1 MTSVV
6 IDAGDD
12 LPLTMPA
19 LWRRRCQ
26 NHEARTLLVCDEAR
40 LSYGE
45 ADARSRRL
53 ARGLLAAGATKGC
66 HVALLFPNGIEFIV
80 GLLAAARIGAV
91 VVPLSTLSTA
101 DELRWLLRHCD
112 AAFLLAARE
121 FRSRRYD
128 ELLQAAFPELD
139 FSRPPP
145 LRSEFAPWL
154 TRICF
159 SGPKSLDAD
168 AAWSIEALE
177 ADGASID
184 ERHLEAI
191 EERVSAA
198 DRLVIM
204 HTSGST
210 STPKGVIHT
219 HAALIRHLDNIN
231 QIRGYVPQDRLF
243 STAPWFWIAGFGFGL
258 LGTLVAGACIVCSNA
273 IDAGEVLDLLERA
286 RPTRTNGYAPTVARL
301 AADPSF
307 SRRDLSSIRRGNLH
321 PISPSDVRPRD
332 PALRHDIYGLTEVG
346 SALTMSADE
355 SDLPEQLRGSCG
367 SFLPGFE
374 VKIVDPES
382 GAECATG
389 ESGEL
394 WIRGPFLME
403 GYYGKHRSQVF
414 QPDGWWRSGDVG
426 LINAEGFFFLKGRLG
441 NMIKTSGASVAPRE
455 VEAVLSE
462 LTGGMQ
468 CFVIGLPDAQRGQL
482 VAAVL
487 VADSEGEVD
496 EAALRQRLAV
506 KLSTYK
512 VPRRILRF
520 SQAELPT
527 LSSGKVDLPR
537 LKALAQE
544 RVEAKG
550 IL

>member
-1 MTSVV
+1 MGLRCTAHNARADRVFHNVESRARLVAAAFLPGAHHKAASVCIYFDTLFASAVNIMTSVV

-168 AAWSIEALE
+168 AGMV
-177 ADGASID
+177 DRGA
-184 ERHLEAI
+184 
-191 EERVSAA
+191 
-198 DRLVIM
+198 
-204 HTSGST
+204 
-210 STPKGVIHT
+210 
-219 HAALIRHLDNIN
+219 
-231 QIRGYVPQDRLF
+231 RG
-243 STAPWFWIAGFGFGL
+243 G
-258 LGTLVAGACIVCSNA
+258 
-273 IDAGEVLDLLERA
+273 
-286 RPTRTNGYAPTVARL
+286 
-301 AADPSF
+301 
-307 SRRDLSSIRRGNLH
+307 RR
-321 PISPSDVRPRD
+321 
-332 PALRHDIYGLTEVG
+332 E
-346 SALTMSADE
+346 
-355 SDLPEQLRGSCG
+355 
-367 SFLPGFE
+367 
-374 VKIVDPES
+374 
-382 GAECATG
+382 
-389 ESGEL
+389 
-394 WIRGPFLME
+394 
-403 GYYGKHRSQVF
+403 HR
-414 QPDGWWRSGDVG
+414 
-426 LINAEGFFFLKGRLG
+426 
-441 NMIKTSGASVAPRE
+441 
-455 VEAVLSE
+455 
-462 LTGGMQ
+462 
-468 CFVIGLPDAQRGQL
+468 
-482 VAAVL
+482 
-487 VADSEGEVD
+487 
-496 EAALRQRLAV
+496 
-506 KLSTYK
+506 
-512 VPRRILRF
+512 
-520 SQAELPT
+520 
-527 LSSGKVDLPR
+527 
-537 LKALAQE
+537 
-544 RVEAKG
+544 
-550 IL
+550 